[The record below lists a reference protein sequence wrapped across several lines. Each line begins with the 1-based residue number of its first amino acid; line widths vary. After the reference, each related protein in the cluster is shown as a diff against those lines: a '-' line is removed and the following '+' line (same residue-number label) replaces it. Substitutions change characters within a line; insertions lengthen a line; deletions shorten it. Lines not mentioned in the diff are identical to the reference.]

1 MQSPSQGRQ
10 TKKSH
15 PSQTRA
21 DEGAAPG
28 GETYVTEGSSRGSLM
43 AEPHPLAA
51 VPPASKE
58 ASPPAETTDGLFSR
72 RRLHDA
78 MRRYV
83 QRCGST
89 GTANPRAALRLA
101 ARIAAITI
109 VLMQFGA
116 FIRRR
121 SAPTRAA
128 LIILLASASAQLLS
142 TQATLTASEATAPA
156 AHEPIAAITMENE
169 AVDHNVCGEAA
180 SDEAY
185 DPGAAATPS
194 RTSREAVLVDPDHLR
209 RVFECLA
216 PRDWAAAARVSRAWR
231 AAWVR
236 QKTRPHVLEHPST
249 RNKPY
254 QAPPSA
260 PVSNPSSYPS
270 AMSSAGHPRVQVPML
285 ISFLVAVVAAW
296 PISNHTEVKVVTT
309 PHFSAIEC
317 GYWIVTLLASRF
329 ALAYVV
335 QRAPAATMAYMAW
348 SVGLS
353 IFLSY
358 HTDTELITET
368 THDWYEHA
376 VIAGCIF
383 AFIQVLGTLM
393 PH

>member
-1 MQSPSQGRQ
+1 M
-10 TKKSH
+10 
-15 PSQTRA
+15 
-21 DEGAAPG
+21 
-28 GETYVTEGSSRGSLM
+28 
-43 AEPHPLAA
+43 
-51 VPPASKE
+51 
-58 ASPPAETTDGLFSR
+58 PAERRHRPNWTLAQKEFY

-78 MRRYV
+78 MRSYMYV
-83 QRCGST
+83 HTFGST
-89 GTANPRAALRLA
+89 GTADPQAALRLA
-101 ARIAAITI
+101 ARIAAISI
-109 VLMQFGA
+109 VLMQIGA

-121 SAPTRAA
+121 SASTRAA
-128 LIILLASASAQLLS
+128 LIIVVASASAMLLS
-142 TQATLTASEATAPA
+142 TQATLTASEATAA
-156 AHEPIAAITMENE
+156 QIPIMIHE
-169 AVDHNVCGEAA
+169 AVDHDVCGEASA
-180 SDEAY
+180 DEDY

-194 RTSREAVLVDPDHLR
+194 MSSREAVLLEPDHLR
-209 RVFECLA
+209 GVFECLEA
-216 PRDWAAAARVSRAWR
+216 RDRGAAARVSRAWR

-260 PVSNPSSYPS
+260 LVSNPSSYPS

-353 IFLSY
+353 VFLSY

-383 AFIQVLGTLM
+383 AFIRVLGTAVLRIM
-393 PH
+393 NDDGTIFAS

>member
-1 MQSPSQGRQ
+1 
-10 TKKSH
+10 
-15 PSQTRA
+15 
-21 DEGAAPG
+21 
-28 GETYVTEGSSRGSLM
+28 M

-58 ASPPAETTDGLFSR
+58 ASPPAETADGLFSR

-194 RTSREAVLVDPDHLR
+194 RTSREAVLLDPDHLR
-209 RVFECLA
+209 GVFECLA
-216 PRDWAAAARVSRAWR
+216 PRNNGVEKRTREVTGSPDKSAAAGACAATIVTAAAARATEANILFVKIIHSRKLA
-231 AAWVR
+231 
-236 QKTRPHVLEHPST
+236 TG
-249 RNKPY
+249 
-254 QAPPSA
+254 
-260 PVSNPSSYPS
+260 PSS
-270 AMSSAGHPRVQVPML
+270 
-285 ISFLVAVVAAW
+285 F
-296 PISNHTEVKVVTT
+296 
-309 PHFSAIEC
+309 
-317 GYWIVTLLASRF
+317 
-329 ALAYVV
+329 
-335 QRAPAATMAYMAW
+335 
-348 SVGLS
+348 GLS
-353 IFLSY
+353 
-358 HTDTELITET
+358 
-368 THDWYEHA
+368 
-376 VIAGCIF
+376 C
-383 AFIQVLGTLM
+383 
-393 PH
+393 